1 MTPETLNYLRRHNFL
16 KPLARAEAI
25 EQSVE
30 KITIE
35 ENECNNIWTTYCKQ
49 NNITNDEE
57 LKSHL
62 EQKMMSISDL
72 KWNLEL
78 NLRISKFSR
87 ENFLHKAEAH
97 FLERKESLDR
107 IVYSLLRVQNAF
119 IARELYLRI
128 AGNEANFADLA
139 AEYSLGNEAKT
150 KGVVG
155 PVPMTQPH
163 PLLSEK
169 LRTSM
174 PGELLEPFQINEW
187 WLVVRLERYEPAKF
201 NNSTAQAIVEELFRI
216 WIEEKA
222 LFKLDS
228 LQLGL
233 SN

>member
-1 MTPETLNYLRRHNFL
+1 M
-16 KPLARAEAI
+16 
-25 EQSVE
+25 
-30 KITIE
+30 
-35 ENECNNIWTTYCKQ
+35 
-49 NNITNDEE
+49 
-57 LKSHL
+57 
-62 EQKMMSISDL
+62 
-72 KWNLEL
+72 
-78 NLRISKFSR
+78 
-87 ENFLHKAEAH
+87 
-97 FLERKESLDR
+97 
-107 IVYSLLRVQNAF
+107 LRVQNAF